1 MQEQLKI
8 NLVDFRSSITHTMVF
23 AQILPDGELFVD
35 GFDSGSL
42 PVSDIWD
49 DDVEYAISVP
59 SEVKGKLRAI
69 LIEVLQAEERTFVN
83 DPDISADE
91 NLLHLLAF
99 VYQGRLSTFDEF
111 KSLVEKK
118 EIKHSFWWG

>member
-23 AQILPDGELFVD
+23 AQILPEGELSVD